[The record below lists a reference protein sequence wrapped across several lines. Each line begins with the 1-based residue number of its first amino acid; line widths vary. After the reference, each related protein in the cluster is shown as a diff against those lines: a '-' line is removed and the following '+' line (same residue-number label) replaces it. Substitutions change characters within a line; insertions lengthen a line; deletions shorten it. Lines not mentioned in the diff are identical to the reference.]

1 MFKKSLFVIKYNNGE
16 NMKNKRLFKITLVL
30 LNLLL
35 ICKLFPYFGK
45 LLKNCFNLLLPFII
59 GFTFAF
65 LLLPSVDWLVKHRIK
80 RKYAVLLTVS
90 LFFIIIGS
98 ILMFFIPIVV
108 EEINFIIDHIPDYML
123 LLNNKIEKIKVEF
136 SFLPSELIPNIET
149 IELKITEFFIN
160 IIGKMFNVFTNFI
173 SYIISFLMSI
183 ILMIYFLLDFDKICL
198 FIKEQAAKIT
208 KIDLLEYF
216 KNIKETIYAYFKGV
230 ILVSTIV
237 FILSFLAFRII
248 NIDYALMMG
257 LIIGITD
264 IIPYIGPYIGGAIVA
279 AVAGSES
286 LEKMIIVIIVVII
299 IQGLESWF
307 ITPKVQSKKISV
319 HPILVLLFIVIFG
332 KIMGIIGMLI
342 AVPVLAIL
350 QTTLKIRLNK

>member
-1 MFKKSLFVIKYNNGE
+1 M
-16 NMKNKRLFKITLVL
+16 
-30 LNLLL
+30 
-35 ICKLFPYFGK
+35 
-45 LLKNCFNLLLPFII
+45 
-59 GFTFAF
+59 
-65 LLLPSVDWLVKHRIK
+65 
-80 RKYAVLLTVS
+80 
-90 LFFIIIGS
+90 
-98 ILMFFIPIVV
+98 
-108 EEINFIIDHIPDYML
+108 
-123 LLNNKIEKIKVEF
+123 
-136 SFLPSELIPNIET
+136 
-149 IELKITEFFIN
+149 
-160 IIGKMFNVFTNFI
+160 
-173 SYIISFLMSI
+173 
-183 ILMIYFLLDFDKICL
+183 
-198 FIKEQAAKIT
+198 
-208 KIDLLEYF
+208 
-216 KNIKETIYAYFKGV
+216 
-230 ILVSTIV
+230 VSTIV

>member
-1 MFKKSLFVIKYNNGE
+1 MFKKSFYIIKYNNGE
-16 NMKNKRLFKITLVL
+16 NMKNKRLIKITLIL

-35 ICKLFPYFGK
+35 ICKLFPYLGTI
-45 LLKNCFNLLLPFII
+45 LKNCFNLLLPFII
-59 GFTFAF
+59 GFTLSF
-65 LLLPSVDWLVKHRIK
+65 LLLPLVDWLVKHRIK
-80 RKYAVLLTVS
+80 RTYAVLISVS
-90 LFFIIIGS
+90 LLFIIIGG
-98 ILMFFIPIVV
+98 IIVFFVPIVID
-108 EEINFIIDHIPDYML
+108 EINFIINHIPDYML

-136 SFLPSELIPNIET
+136 AFLPSEFIPDIET

-160 IIGKMFNVFTNFI
+160 IIGKVFNMFTHFI

-198 FIKEQAAKIT
+198 FIKEKAKKVT

-216 KNIKETIYAYFKGV
+216 RNIKETIYAYFKGV

-237 FILSFLAFRII
+237 FVLSFISFRII
-248 NIDYALMMG
+248 NINYALMMG

-264 IIPYIGPYIGGAIVA
+264 IIPYIGPYIGGSIVA
-279 AVAGSES
+279 VIASSDS
-286 LEKMIIVIIVVII
+286 LENMLMVIIVVII

-307 ITPKVQSKKISV
+307 ITPKIQSKKISV

-332 KIMGIIGMLI
+332 KIMGVIGMLI

-350 QTTLKIRLNK
+350 QTTLKTKLNK